1 LIARV
6 RWLLPLRLLAR
17 WAANFMRASVR
28 CAFPAGTLLVWA
40 ALLFIPQGRD
50 VLRRIVERA
59 DVDESLN
66 DVAFLAIASVALALS
81 LWYSMRWLLG
91 AQMHALP
98 LAGPPT
104 TWPRTWLP
112 RLAGAAAPALASAG
126 FSSLRSGP
134 GGTEAMWFAAAFA
147 LLAALLLTF
156 FWGRGRWLHGAPGRS
171 ASGAP
176 ARLGSHAAL
185 PAFTLCLLGWSLALT
200 FVFAVVFSRYALSF
214 PRVVGAASAA
224 GLALASINL
233 FGSFVLTYWPL
244 RRGLPPL
251 APWVLLYAVGVG
263 ACNDNHTRAP
273 AGPALAARP
282 LPADAHAAWRRAHG
296 GAAGERAVIVAAEG
310 GGIRAAYWTAAVL
323 DELKA
328 HWPGFEHRLFALS
341 GVSGGSVGAAA
352 WVAAERPA
360 FCAGTP
366 SPLRAT
372 QGLASDFLSPA
383 IAGLFYYDL
392 MQRFIPWPIERFDRS
407 RGLEEGWQRAFSGV
421 PQQPFERTLG
431 ELYRDCP
438 ALPQLLLNATVAE
451 TGQRAILSALHTR
464 SFVDSYDVMDP
475 ALTQGSALSL
485 ASLAHHSAR
494 FPIISPPGGVA
505 ASPPRDL
512 PATRLLDGGYF
523 DNSGVHTATELARRL
538 AASGVESTLIVIS
551 NVAHG
556 STDCSKPPAPGT
568 VRRAAP
574 QVWRWLHETSPPVR
588 GLFKVRDSHLEIALE
603 RAHSE
608 LPGRV
613 HTIRPLCD
621 AGDNEAP
628 LGWALSSHVRDSLA
642 QRATLAVRAELPLL
656 QDEVRP

>member
-1 LIARV
+1 LIV
-6 RWLLPLRLLAR
+6 HLRWLLRLRRLAR

-28 CAFPAGTLLVWA
+28 CAFPLGTLLAWA
-40 ALLFIPQGRD
+40 VLLFIAQGRD
-50 VLRRIVERA
+50 VQRRIVERA
-59 DVDESLN
+59 EVDKSLN
-66 DVAFLAIASVALALS
+66 DVAFLAIASVVLALS

-91 AQMHALP
+91 AQMKSLP
-98 LAGPPT
+98 LAGPST
-104 TWPRTWLP
+104 TWARTWLP
-112 RLAGAAAPALASAG
+112 RLAGAAAPALAAAG
-126 FSSLRSGP
+126 FFALRGGP
-134 GGTEAMWFAAAFA
+134 GGQEALVFGAAFA
-147 LLAALLLTF
+147 LLATLLLVF
-156 FWGRGRWLHGAPGRS
+156 FWGRGRWMRGAPGRS
-171 ASGAP
+171 AQGAP
-176 ARLGSHAAL
+176 ARLGSRSAL

-251 APWVLLYAVGVG
+251 VPWVLLYAVAVG
-263 ACNDNHTRAP
+263 ACNDNHTGAP
-273 AGPALAARP
+273 AGPMQAARP
-282 LPADAHAAWRRAHG
+282 LPADAHAAWRRSHG
-296 GAAGERAVIVAAEG
+296 GADHRVLLVAAEG

-328 HWPGFEHRLFALS
+328 QWPGFERRLFALS

-360 FCAGTP
+360 YCDGTP
-366 SPLRAT
+366 PPLRAT

-392 MQRFIPWPIERFDRS
+392 MQRFMPWPVERFDRS

-451 TGQRAILSALHTR
+451 TGQRAILSALQTQA
-464 SFVDSYDVMDP
+464 FVDSYDVMDP

-494 FPIISPPGGVA
+494 FPLISPPGGVA
-505 ASPPRDL
+505 ASPPRDR
-512 PATRLLDGGYF
+512 PAARLLDGGYF
-523 DNSGVHTATELARRL
+523 DNSGVQTAAELAREL
-538 AASGVESTLIVIS
+538 AAAGVQSTLIVIS
-551 NVAHG
+551 NTAYG
-556 STDCSKPPAPGT
+556 SSDCKQPPAASS
-568 VRRAAP
+568 VRRPAP

-588 GLFKVRDSHLEIALE
+588 GIFKVRDSHLEIALE
-603 RAHSE
+603 RARSE
-608 LPGRV
+608 LQGRV

-628 LGWALSSHVRDSLA
+628 LGWALSARVRDSLA
-642 QRATLAVRAELPLL
+642 ERAKFAVAAALL
-656 QDEVRP
+656 SLRQEPGP